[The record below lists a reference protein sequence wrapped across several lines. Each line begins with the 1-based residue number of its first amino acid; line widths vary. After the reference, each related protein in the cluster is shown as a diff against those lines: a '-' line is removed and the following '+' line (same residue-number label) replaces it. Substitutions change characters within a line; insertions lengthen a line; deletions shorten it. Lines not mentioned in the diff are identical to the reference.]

1 MMTGPG
7 IGMKKVLVTCLMVV
21 ATVVYFNCRPVAA
34 EQVNE
39 AKVKSTRGYN
49 HLRSKA
55 VNKGSVKI
63 IVQVRTPLPLESRLM
78 EKNVQEKS
86 DIILSTQNQMITQL
100 ENKGQTPSRVRKF
113 KYSPHIALTVDSTTL
128 DALLSSPDVISI
140 EEDIP
145 VPHALDQSVPR
156 IGATQLHINNVTGS
170 DWAVAVL
177 DTGVDKTHPFLLD
190 SVVSEA
196 CYSSN
201 DGGSSSLCPGGVN
214 FLETEGSA
222 MPYGGDCP
230 TKECDHGTHVAGIV
244 AGRRDVIDSRGPGVA
259 PKASI
264 IAIQVFS
271 RFDSEEW
278 CGTGQSPCTLS
289 WSSDQI
295 AGLERV
301 YELRNTHMI
310 ASVNMSLGGETTYT
324 EYCDKEFSAMKAAI
338 DNLRAA
344 GIATVIASGNSNAC
358 GGISFPACISSAVS
372 VGATYVDIYDTE
384 GVASYSNSSS
394 FLSLLAPG
402 SDIYSSV
409 PWSLFDRWSGTSMA
423 TPHVAG
429 AWALMKQAYPTA
441 TVDHILSSFTT
452 TGLSVTDQYCS
463 SVTKKR
469 INVYEAYEIMGNT
482 VFLTVTTSGGG
493 KGTVTSPSG
502 IDCGIVCSKEFDYG
516 TEVKLTAQP
525 DSDHVF
531 TGWSGACAGTNPEC
545 IITMNE
551 DHVVNA
557 AFEKLLSVNEGSAG
571 TELTINGTGFGTRK
585 GKVLV
590 GGMAAK
596 IARGGWSDTRIN
608 CTIAKPPLPAEVAY
622 PVAVVANKVSRHL
635 EGTFTVRNPVLDD
648 LLVSSGRFPDV
659 ITVTGM
665 FFGTKKGKVHL
676 EGPGGKKKNLKV
688 TSWEMIPSTG
698 VSTLMFKVPKPS
710 KSFPAGYSYALKVA
724 GKIGTA
730 TANTDFVLEEPL
742 P

>member
-1 MMTGPG
+1 M
-7 IGMKKVLVTCLMVV
+7 
-21 ATVVYFNCRPVAA
+21 
-34 EQVNE
+34 
-39 AKVKSTRGYN
+39 
-49 HLRSKA
+49 
-55 VNKGSVKI
+55 
-63 IVQVRTPLPLESRLM
+63 
-78 EKNVQEKS
+78 
-86 DIILSTQNQMITQL
+86 
-100 ENKGQTPSRVRKF
+100 
-113 KYSPHIALTVDSTTL
+113 
-128 DALLSSPDVISI
+128 
-140 EEDIP
+140 
-145 VPHALDQSVPR
+145 
-156 IGATQLHINNVTGS
+156 
-170 DWAVAVL
+170 
-177 DTGVDKTHPFLLD
+177 
-190 SVVSEA
+190 
-196 CYSSN
+196 
-201 DGGSSSLCPGGVN
+201 
-214 FLETEGSA
+214 ETEGSA

-230 TKECDHGTHVAGIV
+230 TKNATTGPMWPASWLGEEMLSIAGGLELHRRQVLLLFRCSHVLILRSGAEQANHLVRCLGH
-244 AGRRDVIDSRGPGVA
+244 P
-259 PKASI
+259 
-264 IAIQVFS
+264 
-271 RFDSEEW
+271 
-278 CGTGQSPCTLS
+278 
-289 WSSDQI
+289 DQI

-344 GIATVIASGNSNAC
+344 GIATVIASSNSNAC

-531 TGWSGACAGTNPEC
+531 TGWSGACA
-545 IITMNE
+545 
-551 DHVVNA
+551 
-557 AFEKLLSVNEGSAG
+557 
-571 TELTINGTGFGTRK
+571 R
-585 GKVLV
+585 
-590 GGMAAK
+590 
-596 IARGGWSDTRIN
+596 
-608 CTIAKPPLPAEVAY
+608 Y
-622 PVAVVANKVSRHL
+622 
-635 EGTFTVRNPVLDD
+635 
-648 LLVSSGRFPDV
+648 
-659 ITVTGM
+659 
-665 FFGTKKGKVHL
+665 
-676 EGPGGKKKNLKV
+676 
-688 TSWEMIPSTG
+688 
-698 VSTLMFKVPKPS
+698 
-710 KSFPAGYSYALKVA
+710 KS
-724 GKIGTA
+724 
-730 TANTDFVLEEPL
+730 
-742 P
+742 